1 MELKNVITY
10 KTVGNVNITRYGL
23 IYGILEYRSNVVDF
37 FFLAGRNS
45 LGQKLF
51 GAIEVEDVSVESQD
65 FLAKFDKIVA

>member
-1 MELKNVITY
+1 MLSI
-10 KTVGNVNITRYGL
+10 
-23 IYGILEYRSNVVDF
+23 F

-45 LGQKLF
+45 LGQRLS